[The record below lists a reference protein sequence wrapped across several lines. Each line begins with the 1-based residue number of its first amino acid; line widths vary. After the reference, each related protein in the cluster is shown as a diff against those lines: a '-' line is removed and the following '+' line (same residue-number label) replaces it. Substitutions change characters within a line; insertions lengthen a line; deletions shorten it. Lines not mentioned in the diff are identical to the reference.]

1 VAGRGD
7 LLGLSKDL
15 PRVGDRNGVVVLG
28 GLLSDHIYK
37 GGVMALLFTELS
49 FGSSGRARALHLVHD
64 GKCAAPPDT
73 YTTVG
78 WIARVYYDESADG
91 KVGRESSQGMILRFR
106 DDSGQVRPYFV
117 WWSNDREHPR
127 QHVDLATR
135 LVSAAARAFETVGR
149 PVMVTILDGGDV

>member
-1 VAGRGD
+1 M
-7 LLGLSKDL
+7 
-15 PRVGDRNGVVVLG
+15 P
-28 GLLSDHIYK
+28 
-37 GGVMALLFTELS
+37 LLFTELS
-49 FGSSGRARALHLVHD
+49 FGSTGRSRALRLVHD
-64 GKCAAPPDT
+64 DKCIAPPDT

-78 WIARVYYDESADG
+78 WICRVHLDETAEG
-91 KVGRESSQGMILRFR
+91 KLMRDPSQGMILRFR

-149 PVMVTILDGGDV
+149 PVIVTILDGGDV